1 MIPPIFKQNE
11 PKIREN
17 RFAQVTARHPNAT
30 QR

>member
-11 PKIREN
+11 PRIPEN
-17 RFAQVTARHPNAT
+17 RFAQATARHPNAS